1 MGVRASSWGR
11 RGRELIK
18 RQLGSPR
25 PGSGCRRGLAAG
37 IPGNCIPLSELL
49 GFLFKT
55 GAEDEALW
63 MEESLLG
70 PEESST

>member
-1 MGVRASSWGR
+1 MGQERQRADQETAWFSMTWLR
-11 RGRELIK
+11 V
-18 RQLGSPR
+18 P
-25 PGSGCRRGLAAG
+25 RRGLAAG
-37 IPGNCIPLSELL
+37 IPGNCVPLSELL